1 MSKPSPLL
9 GEGGS
14 RGTRET
20 GEVPS
25 STQARNAKPMTTT
38 TIPIRRRSAF
48 MRKAFPYFM
57 VAPACIYLLGITLW
71 PGVFA
76 LYRSLFEG
84 KFNWQQNYVGLE
96 NYKRLFVD
104 ENFWSAVWNTLL
116 LGSITLVIEFVIAL
130 FLAALVYRS
139 PWVKGWR
146 ILFMLPML
154 FMPSA
159 VGFLWKLIFNDG
171 RVMADLLNRVG
182 LVDGGIDW
190 MAHTLNARFVLVLTD
205 VWQWTPFLFII
216 LVAGLQG
223 QDKEIEEAA
232 RLDGASF
239 GKMFWNISLPL
250 LRPIIAIALVL
261 RGIDL
266 LNNMSAV
273 NIITQGSPAG
283 YTETL
288 SYFIYRTA
296 FRSFDH
302 GYASA
307 TSVLLLVATVI
318 LAQFLVRKFFRS
330 GTES

>member
-1 MSKPSPLL
+1 
-9 GEGGS
+9 
-14 RGTRET
+14 
-20 GEVPS
+20 
-25 STQARNAKPMTTT
+25 MTATT
-38 TIPIRRRSAF
+38 LPAPIRRRSASR
-48 MRKAFPYFM
+48 RKAFPYLM
-57 VAPACIYLLGITLW
+57 VAPAVVYLLSITLW
-71 PGVFA
+71 PGIFA
-76 LYRSLFEG
+76 LYRSFYTG
-84 KFNWQQNYVGLE
+84 KFKWDYVGFE
-96 NYKRLFVD
+96 NYITLLGD
-104 ENFWSAVWNTLL
+104 EHFWEAIWNTLL
-116 LGSITLVIEFVIAL
+116 LGSISLAIEFAIAL

-159 VGFLWKLIFNDG
+159 VGYLWKLIFNDG
-171 RVMADLLNRVG
+171 RVMADLFARLG

-190 MAHTLNARFVLVLTD
+190 MAHTLNARFVLVLVD
-205 VWQWTPFLFII
+205 VWEWTPFLFII

-239 GKMFWNISLPL
+239 GKMFWNISLPML
-250 LRPIIAIALVL
+250 KPIIAIALVL

-283 YTETL
+283 ATETL

-307 TSVLLLVATVI
+307 ASVIVLVATII
-318 LAQFLVRKFFRS
+318 LAQFLVRKFFKS
-330 GTES
+330 GREA

>member
-1 MSKPSPLL
+1 
-9 GEGGS
+9 
-14 RGTRET
+14 
-20 GEVPS
+20 
-25 STQARNAKPMTTT
+25 MTTT
-38 TIPIRRRSAF
+38 TLPRPIRRRSASS
-48 MRKAFPYFM
+48 RKAFPYLM
-57 VAPACIYLLGITLW
+57 VAPACIYLLFITLW
-71 PGVFA
+71 PGLFA
-76 LYRSLFEG
+76 LYRSLFTG
-84 KFNWQQNYVGLE
+84 KFGWEKNYVGLE
-96 NYKRLFVD
+96 NFQTLLGD
-104 ENFWSAVWNTLL
+104 EMFWGALWNTLF
-116 LGSITLVIEFVIAL
+116 LGTITLAIEFVIAL

-159 VGFLWKLIFNDG
+159 VGYLWKLLFNDG
-171 RVMADLLNRVG
+171 RVMADLLAKLG
-182 LVDGGIDW
+182 LVDGGVDW
-190 MAHTLNARFVLVLTD
+190 MAHIFTARFVLVLVD
-205 VWQWTPFLFII
+205 VWEWTPFLFII

-273 NIITQGSPAG
+273 NIITQGSPGGA
-283 YTETL
+283 TETL

-296 FRSFDH
+296 FRSFDQ

-307 TSVLLLVATVI
+307 ASVLLLIATVI

-330 GTES
+330 GTET

>member
-1 MSKPSPLL
+1 VFQQVIV
-9 GEGGS
+9 E
-14 RGTRET
+14 
-20 GEVPS
+20 
-25 STQARNAKPMTTT
+25 NNMTTT
-38 TIPIRRRSAF
+38 TLPTIRRRSPF

-57 VAPACIYLLGITLW
+57 VGPAVIYLLGITLW
-71 PGVFA
+71 PGAFA
-76 LYRSLFEG
+76 LYRSFYTG
-84 KFNWQQNYVGLE
+84 KFKWDYVGFE
-96 NYKRLFVD
+96 NYTTLLGD
-104 ENFWSAVWNTLL
+104 EHFWIAVWNTLL
-116 LGSITLVIEFVIAL
+116 LGSITLAIEFAIAL
-130 FLAALVYRS
+130 LLAALVYRS

-159 VGFLWKLIFNDG
+159 VGYLWKLIFNDG
-171 RVMADLLNRVG
+171 RVMADLFNRLG
-182 LVDGGIDW
+182 LTTGGIDW
-190 MAHTLNARFVLVLTD
+190 MAHTFNARFVLVVTD

-239 GKMFWNISLPL
+239 GQMFWNISLPL

-283 YTETL
+283 RTETL

-307 TSVLLLVATVI
+307 ASVLLLIATIV
-318 LAQFLVRKFFRS
+318 LAQVLVRKFFKS

>member
-1 MSKPSPLL
+1 
-9 GEGGS
+9 
-14 RGTRET
+14 
-20 GEVPS
+20 
-25 STQARNAKPMTTT
+25 MTANTLSF
-38 TIPIRRRSAF
+38 RRRSLF
-48 MRKAFPYFM
+48 LRKALPYVM
-57 VAPACIYLLGITLW
+57 VGPAVIYLLGITLW
-71 PGVFA
+71 PGAFA
-76 LYRSLFEG
+76 LYRSFYTG
-84 KFNWQQNYVGLE
+84 KFKWDYAGFDNYTTLLAD
-96 NYKRLFVD
+96 KH
-104 ENFWSAVWNTLL
+104 FWEAVWNTLL
-116 LGSITLVIEFVIAL
+116 LGSITLAIEFVIAL
-130 FLAALVYRS
+130 LLAVLVYRS
-139 PWVKGWR
+139 PWVKSWR

-159 VGFLWKLIFNDG
+159 VGYLWKLLFNDG
-171 RVMADLLNRVG
+171 RVMADLLARLG
-182 LVDGGIDW
+182 LVDGGVDW
-190 MAHTLNARFVLVLTD
+190 MAYTLNARFVLVLVD
-205 VWQWTPFLFII
+205 VWEWTPFLFII

-239 GKMFWNISLPL
+239 AQMFWNISLPL

-283 YTETL
+283 ATETL

-307 TSVLLLVATVI
+307 ASVLLLIATII
-318 LAQFLVRKFFRS
+318 LAQVLVRKFFKS

>member
-1 MSKPSPLL
+1 
-9 GEGGS
+9 
-14 RGTRET
+14 
-20 GEVPS
+20 
-25 STQARNAKPMTTT
+25 MTATLAT
-38 TIPIRRRSAF
+38 PVRRRRSPF

-57 VAPACIYLLGITLW
+57 VAPAVIYLLGITLW
-71 PGVFA
+71 PGGFA
-76 LYRSLFEG
+76 LYRSFYTG
-84 KFNWQQNYVGLE
+84 KFKWDWAGLD
-96 NYKRLFVD
+96 NYKMLLAD
-104 ENFWSAVWNTLL
+104 EHFWTALWNTLF
-116 LGSITLVIEFVIAL
+116 LGTITLTLQFAIAL
-130 FLAALVYRS
+130 LLAALVYRS

-159 VGFLWKLIFNDG
+159 VGYMWKLIFNDG
-171 RVMADLLNRVG
+171 RVMADLLARIG
-182 LVDGGIDW
+182 LVDGGVDW
-190 MAHTLNARFVLVLTD
+190 MATTLNARFVLVLVD
-205 VWQWTPFLFII
+205 VWEWTPFLFII

-239 GKMFWNISLPL
+239 GRMFWNISLPM

-283 YTETL
+283 ATETL

-307 TSVLLLVATVI
+307 ASVLLLIATVI
-318 LAQFLVRKFFRS
+318 LAQILVRKFFKS